1 MKVFLFLISFLI
13 SSNLFSQN
21 IEYKIYFLNDSI
33 RIGDSISLISA
44 LKYPEN
50 IEIVQPDSSYNFTSF
65 EFIGKKIFPS
75 FSNGN
80 IIYDSTIYYLRTF
93 EIDSI
98 QRLNLNATIINNK
111 DSLVIP
117 SNTDSIALI
126 YQVSDVNFSKTKEN
140 TLFNSIRS
148 IFNSEKVLIII
159 GFIILIII
167 IIYLLFRKKIKKYL
181 KIRKLRIQIKIF
193 NNDFDYILKDYL
205 NNQEKNDLER
215 LLLLWKRFMEKLS
228 KRPYSTSTTTEISS
242 FLENKKLLNLL
253 KDIDRN
259 LYSNNKDG
267 IKLSSINLLKKEAN
281 NLLDNNIKIIERGK

>member
-75 FSNGN
+75 FSDRN

-181 KIRKLRIQIKIF
+181 KIRKLRIQIKRF
-193 NNDFDYILKDYL
+193 NNDFEYILKNYL
-205 NNQEKNDLER
+205 KNQDKNYLER

-267 IKLSSINLLKKEAN
+267 IKPSSINLLKKEAN

>member
-65 EFIGKKIFPS
+65 EFIGKKTFPS
-75 FSNGN
+75 FIDGN
-80 IIYDSTIYYLRTF
+80 IIYDSTIYFLRTF

-159 GFIILIII
+159 GVIILIII
-167 IIYLLFRKKIKKYL
+167 IIYLLFRKKIEKYL
-181 KIRKLRIQIKIF
+181 KIRKLRIQIKRF
-193 NNDFDYILKDYL
+193 NNDFEYILKYYL
-205 NNQEKNDLER
+205 KNQDKNYLER

>member
-1 MKVFLFLISFLI
+1 MKVFLFIISFLI

-21 IEYKIYFLNDSI
+21 IEYKTYFLNDSI
-33 RIGDSISLISA
+33 RIGDSITLISN

-65 EFIGKKIFPS
+65 EFIGKKTFPS
-75 FSNGN
+75 FSDGN

-111 DSLVIP
+111 DSLVVS

-148 IFNSEKVLIII
+148 IFNSEKALIII

-167 IIYLLFRKKIKKYL
+167 IIYLLFRKKIEKYL
-181 KIRKLRIQIKIF
+181 KIRKLRIQIKRF
-193 NNDFDYILKDYL
+193 NNDFDYNLKDYL

-228 KRPYSTSTTTEISS
+228 KRPYSTSTTSEISS

-259 LYSNNKDG
+259 LYSNNKNG
-267 IKLSSINLLKKEAN
+267 IKPSSINLLKKEAN
-281 NLLDNNIKIIERGK
+281 NLSDNNIKIIERGK

>member
-44 LKYPEN
+44 LKYHKN

-75 FSNGN
+75 FSDGN

-111 DSLVIP
+111 DSLIIS
-117 SNTDSIALI
+117 SNTDSISLT

-167 IIYLLFRKKIKKYL
+167 IIYLLFRKKIEKYL
-181 KIRKLRIQIKIF
+181 KIRKLRIQIKRF

-205 NNQEKNDLER
+205 KSQDKNYLER

-228 KRPYSTSTTTEISS
+228 KRPYSTSTTSEISS

-267 IKLSSINLLKKEAN
+267 IKPSSINLLKKEAN
-281 NLLDNNIKIIERGK
+281 NLSDNNIKIIERGK

>member
-75 FSNGN
+75 FSDGN
-80 IIYDSTIYYLRTF
+80 IINDSTIYYLRTF

-111 DSLVIP
+111 DSLVIS

-126 YQVSDVNFSKTKEN
+126 YQIKDVNFSKTKEN

-167 IIYLLFRKKIKKYL
+167 IIYLLFRKKIEKYL
-181 KIRKLRIQIKIF
+181 KIRKLRIQIKRF

-205 NNQEKNDLER
+205 KSQDKNYLER

>member
-1 MKVFLFLISFLI
+1 MKVFLFIISFLI
-13 SSNLFSQN
+13 SNNSFSQN
-21 IEYKIYFLNDSI
+21 IEYKTYFLNNSI
-33 RIGDSISLISA
+33 RIGDSITLIST

-50 IEIVQPDSSYNFTSF
+50 IEIVQPDSSYNFKSF
-65 EFIGKKIFPS
+65 EFISKKTFPS
-75 FSNGN
+75 FSDGN

-167 IIYLLFRKKIKKYL
+167 IIYLLFRKKIEKYL
-181 KIRKLRIQIKIF
+181 KIRKLRIQIKRF
-193 NNDFDYILKDYL
+193 NNDFEYILKYYL
-205 NNQEKNDLER
+205 KNQDKNYLER

>member
-75 FSNGN
+75 FSDGN
-80 IIYDSTIYYLRTF
+80 IINDSTIYYLRTF

-111 DSLVIP
+111 DSLVIS

-126 YQVSDVNFSKTKEN
+126 YQVSDINFSKTNEN

-167 IIYLLFRKKIKKYL
+167 IIYLLFRKKIEKYL
-181 KIRKLRIQIKIF
+181 KIRKLRIQIKRF
-193 NNDFDYILKDYL
+193 NNDFEYILKYYL
-205 NNQEKNDLER
+205 KNQDKNYLER

-267 IKLSSINLLKKEAN
+267 IKPSSINLLKKEAN
-281 NLLDNNIKIIERGK
+281 NLSDNNIKIIERGK

>member
-44 LKYPEN
+44 LKYHKN

-65 EFIGKKIFPS
+65 EFIDKKIFPS
-75 FSNGN
+75 FSDGN

-111 DSLVIP
+111 DSLVIS

-126 YQVSDVNFSKTKEN
+126 YQVNDVNFSKTKEN

-167 IIYLLFRKKIKKYL
+167 IIYLLFRKKIEKYL
-181 KIRKLRIQIKIF
+181 KIRKLRIQIKRF

-205 NNQEKNDLER
+205 KNQDKNYLER

>member
-65 EFIGKKIFPS
+65 EFIDKKIFPS
-75 FSNGN
+75 FSDGN

-111 DSLVIP
+111 DSLVIS

-126 YQVSDVNFSKTKEN
+126 YQINDVNFSKTKEN
-140 TLFNSIRS
+140 TPVSYTHLTLPTNR
-148 IFNSEKVLIII
+148 EV
-159 GFIILIII
+159 
-167 IIYLLFRKKIKKYL
+167 
-181 KIRKLRIQIKIF
+181 
-193 NNDFDYILKDYL
+193 
-205 NNQEKNDLER
+205 
-215 LLLLWKRFMEKLS
+215 
-228 KRPYSTSTTTEISS
+228 
-242 FLENKKLLNLL
+242 
-253 KDIDRN
+253 
-259 LYSNNKDG
+259 
-267 IKLSSINLLKKEAN
+267 
-281 NLLDNNIKIIERGK
+281 

>member
-33 RIGDSISLISA
+33 RIGASISLISA

-75 FSNGN
+75 FSDGN

-111 DSLVIP
+111 DSLVVS
-117 SNTDSIALI
+117 SNTASIALI

-159 GFIILIII
+159 GVIILIII
-167 IIYLLFRKKIKKYL
+167 IIYLLFRKKIEKYL
-181 KIRKLRIQIKIF
+181 KVRKLKIQIKRF

-205 NNQEKNDLER
+205 KNQDKNYLER

-267 IKLSSINLLKKEAN
+267 IELSSINLLKKEAN